1 MYQFFSK
8 HDFFVE
14 LIYKPMKKFSL
25 KRFPSMKSEM
35 FNNPIL
41 VYLVIFLSVFNV
53 LGYIMMRKPVFILC
67 FVIVGA
73 AIYRLSKSIFIS
85 LASAIL
91 LTNLL
96 LPMFL
101 SRSQLEGMEN
111 QDGSASSSDDKKA
124 AAKAKATDS
133 DAKAKADA
141 KKTDAAAK
149 KADAVSSSAVSSSA
163 VSSSAVS
170 SANDTSVEP
179 LKSGNVKNGTKKPR
193 IDYASTVKDAYSN
206 LTDMLGPGGIQ
217 GLTKDT
223 RDLVKEQSKLTDAMN
238 NMQPLLENAKSLLKN
253 MDMGNLKNMM
263 EKFGGA

>member
-1 MYQFFSK
+1 
-8 HDFFVE
+8 
-14 LIYKPMKKFSL
+14 
-25 KRFPSMKSEM
+25 
-35 FNNPIL
+35 
-41 VYLVIFLSVFNV
+41 
-53 LGYIMMRKPVFILC
+53 MRKPVFILC

-73 AIYRLSKSIFIS
+73 AIYKLSKSIFIS

-149 KADAVSSSAVSSSA
+149 KADA